1 MDFLQKLSIEELKNL
16 IDRMPEESKS
26 KAEARRRSNDVVRLH
41 KDGLL
46 NDLANFSGTVERIG
60 KRYRSS
66 ATSARQTLGRVWTL
80 VKYTYLRADKPV
92 PLPDGVDKQAVESAV
107 EAFWLWNRQ
116 ERAKK
121 THREKGEFS
130 VQEEKAVSDIQF
142 REIMETVLQKYRDD
156 VEPLYGNPNAESR
169 IVIQRYLLL
178 FYLLMEPNVR
188 LTPLVNLKYFG
199 NSLRDNII
207 CFSVD
212 GTVVTVFNRLKHE
225 SQAPIVNVLSQVTAP
240 EFRRFFNTFRRGKE
254 EEETGYFFTN
264 ADNERLTVNY
274 CQKQINEILQNL
286 FPNGKL
292 TTRLLRILET
302 TYSLE
307 EKPQMTH
314 SELEAFSKARA
325 HCVEETLKY
334 NRCRRKK
341 GSVEESL

>member
-1 MDFLQKLSIEELKNL
+1 MDFLQKFSIEELKNV

-26 KAEARRRSNDVVRLH
+26 KAEARRRSNDVLRLH
-41 KDGLL
+41 RDGLL
-46 NDLANFSGTVERIG
+46 DVISTFSSTVERIG
-60 KRYRSS
+60 KHYRSS

-92 PLPDGVDKQAVESAV
+92 PLPGGVDKQAVESAV

-207 CFSVD
+207 CFEFLKNSMELHRTPTSILELHPVSYLH
-212 GTVVTVFNRLKHE
+212 RLQANMRAIDAKHGSMKAGRHRE
-225 SQAPIVNVLSQVTAP
+225 CLPTYTKLKRYKKVLS
-240 EFRRFFNTFRRGKE
+240 
-254 EEETGYFFTN
+254 
-264 ADNERLTVNY
+264 L
-274 CQKQINEILQNL
+274 
-286 FPNGKL
+286 
-292 TTRLLRILET
+292 
-302 TYSLE
+302 S
-307 EKPQMTH
+307 
-314 SELEAFSKARA
+314 
-325 HCVEETLKY
+325 
-334 NRCRRKK
+334 
-341 GSVEESL
+341 